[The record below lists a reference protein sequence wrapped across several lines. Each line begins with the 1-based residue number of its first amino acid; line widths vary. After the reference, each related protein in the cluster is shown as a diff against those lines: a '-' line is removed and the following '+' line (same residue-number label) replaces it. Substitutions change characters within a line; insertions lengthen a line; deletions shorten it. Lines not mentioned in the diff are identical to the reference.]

1 MVSYLGQRAIP
12 AIYIVFPENPV
23 YMDGIVLEL
32 AQRLLE
38 LFGGDICSVE
48 RIDGWDGSNVRIV
61 VRNIDIEDRIID
73 AIVEFEEERGILG
86 TILPEIV
93 VDTYGLRT

>member
-1 MVSYLGQRAIP
+1 MPTMQ
-12 AIYIVFPENPV
+12 IVFPEKPV
-23 YMDGIVLEL
+23 YLDSIILEL

-61 VRNIDIEDRIID
+61 VRNEDLEDRIID
-73 AIVEFEEERGILG
+73 AIVEFEEEKGILG

-93 VDTYGLRT
+93 VG